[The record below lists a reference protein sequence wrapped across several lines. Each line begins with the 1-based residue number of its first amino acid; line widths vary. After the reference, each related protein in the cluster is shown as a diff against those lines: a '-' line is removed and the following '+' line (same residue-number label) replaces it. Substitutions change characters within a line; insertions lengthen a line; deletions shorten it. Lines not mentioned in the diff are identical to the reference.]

1 MRRPASRAVCVN
13 RTLEHRLH
21 SAGIGLVNERLD
33 LVAAQ
38 GLCQSLD
45 GGVALP
51 ALLDGQHIDISGAGG
66 ALGGLN
72 RQGVGYLQIGLD
84 GVVAVDDGNVQAAQG
99 AGSWAA
105 SISTIS

>member
-21 SAGIGLVNERLD
+21 GAGIGLVNERLD

-72 RQGVGYLQIGLD
+72 RQGVGHLQIGLD

-99 AGSWAA
+99 AA